1 MKIKKPNQPPYST
14 KLPEYYTYKDL
25 YVGAVLVLNNF
36 YFKLYDA
43 DEYCYNFMEKNSNS
57 MFPYSNG
64 SYVLNKIRSILNH
77 DLITNMELSFK
88 KIDLNTTGLV
98 GFANFYSIIKANFGM
113 FIKSE
118 KKLNN

>member
-25 YVGAVLVLNNF
+25 YVGADLVLNNF

-57 MFPYSNG
+57 MFPYSNKAN
-64 SYVLNKIRSILNH
+64 VLNKIRYLLNQEQ
-77 DLITNMELSFK
+77 ITNMDLSFK
-88 KIDLNTTGLV
+88 KNDSYATGQV
-98 GFANFYSIIKANFGM
+98 GFANFYSVIRAFFGM
-113 FIKSE
+113 IR
-118 KKLNN
+118 KKL